1 MFNYVTLIFP
11 TVKVI
16 VPPERLYKFVM
27 QSDNY
32 AHEVAIVSFRDWD
45 IPYEALVP
53 GTPVECQIKS
63 TSGYRS
69 FYSYIH
75 HINPKIT
82 PGSKI
87 TDMFLIGSSYVL
99 KQANQR
105 IFTNMTADA
114 IIKQIGK
121 ENLFAV
127 EAEPHPRVYEQVAQA
142 GHTDLEL
149 MVRLAKQ
156 SGYTLRI
163 KDSTIYFE
171 PQTIDFGILK
181 PTAQTFVM
189 RDPNDPA
196 GSTLYSFDLLVGD
209 SLNYSDSMKSA
220 VAVSGVDANSAALTK
235 EVSNTR
241 LKTIRT
247 DKTSEV
253 FDRYATHIVAPSFDV
268 AYYEAIAADLRN
280 RFPYRARIEVIGSP
294 EIRPDMPVF
303 IDGVGPKYSG
313 YWIVLSAQQ
322 KIVEYELNN
331 MRYTTVLEIATDSLG
346 PGNWVESG
354 IVQQYPDQRK
364 ATPINPKKQR
374 TRKKDRTVLKK

>member
-1 MFNYVTLIFP
+1 MFNYITLVFP
-11 TVKVI
+11 TVKVV
-16 VPPERLYKFVM
+16 VPPERLYKFTM
-27 QSDNY
+27 QSESY
-32 AHEVAIVSFRDWD
+32 AHEVAVVSFRDWD

-75 HINPKIT
+75 HINPRIT

-105 IFTNMTADA
+105 IFMNMTADA
-114 IIKQIGK
+114 IVKQIGK
-121 ENLFAV
+121 ENSFAV

-142 GHTDLEL
+142 GHTDLEI

-156 SGYTLRI
+156 CGYTLRI
-163 KDSTIYFE
+163 KDSTIFFE
-171 PQTIDFGILK
+171 PQTIDFGVLK
-181 PTAQTFVM
+181 PKAQTFVM

-196 GSTLYSFDLLVGD
+196 GSTLYSFDLVIGD
-209 SLNYSDSMKSA
+209 SIYYKDSMKAA
-220 VAVSGVDANSAALTK
+220 VAVSGVDANSAAATK
-235 EVSNTR
+235 AVSAKRPT
-241 LKTIRT
+241 TIRT

-253 FDRYATHIVAPSFDV
+253 FDRYATDIVAPSFDV

-280 RFPYRARIEVIGSP
+280 RFPYRARVEVIGSP
-294 EIRPDMPVF
+294 EIRPDMPVY

-322 KIVEYELNN
+322 RVVEYELNN
-331 MRYTTVLEIATDSLG
+331 MRYTTVLEIGADSLG
-346 PGNWVESG
+346 SASVWEDGT
-354 IVQQYPDQRK
+354 VQPYPNPKKKIITD
-364 ATPINPKKQR
+364 PKKQR